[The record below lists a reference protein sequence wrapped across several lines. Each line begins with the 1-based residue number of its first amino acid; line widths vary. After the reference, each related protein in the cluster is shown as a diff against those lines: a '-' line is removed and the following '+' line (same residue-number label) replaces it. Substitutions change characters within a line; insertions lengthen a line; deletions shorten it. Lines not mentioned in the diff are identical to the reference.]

1 MCVCVWCVSVCLY
14 YSPSPPP
21 LSLSLSLSD
30 LWPVIRKGIRSRP
43 MADCWEV
50 LKFRTDVGTCTC
62 CVVCRQRQTKPTS
75 QPTSTP
81 TSQPTS
87 QPTNKQTNQPAVPAP
102 KQPDCALPKRTT
114 TTHPFPQIPSTSP
127 LWKLTW
133 NLRRPS
139 IVYVSNSTADERPA
153 CFRTISVTYLHAAGC
168 PINEHTQKKEKK
180 KKAMAAQQHPVYS
193 HVCCANVKGGEA
205 GVGRAMQRWQ
215 QLLAVNHLHS
225 RRCFLSFLFTSF
237 LHVLSCLGFAFF
249 CCAHLLGIMTPIT
262 PKMVAMRVQARVNP
276 YRRYRGTS
284 MVVPSVAQTRRKRH
298 GVRG

>member
-1 MCVCVWCVSVCLY
+1 MQDRESVCGVCVCVWCVSVCLY

-50 LKFRTDVGTCTC
+50 LKFRTDMGTCTC

-168 PINEHTQKKEKK
+168 PINEHTQKKKRKK
-180 KKAMAAQQHPVYS
+180 KQWQHNSTQFIPMLAARML
-193 HVCCANVKGGEA
+193 KGERQGWEEQCSA
-205 GVGRAMQRWQ
+205 GSNCSLSTTCTAGAAFF
-215 QLLAVNHLHS
+215 LFSSLHFFMS
-225 RRCFLSFLFTSF
+225 CLVLGLLSF
-237 LHVLSCLGFAFF
+237 
-249 CCAHLLGIMTPIT
+249 
-262 PKMVAMRVQARVNP
+262 
-276 YRRYRGTS
+276 
-284 MVVPSVAQTRRKRH
+284 VVPTFLES
-298 GVRG
+298 